1 VRPNSLNVV
10 DFGGFD
16 EYLRE
21 VDRLR
26 EVGRSLREVGR
37 MGGFWK
43 IKR

>member
-1 VRPNSLNVV
+1 VRPNCLNVV

-26 EVGRSLREVGR
+26 EVG
-37 MGGFWK
+37 
-43 IKR
+43 